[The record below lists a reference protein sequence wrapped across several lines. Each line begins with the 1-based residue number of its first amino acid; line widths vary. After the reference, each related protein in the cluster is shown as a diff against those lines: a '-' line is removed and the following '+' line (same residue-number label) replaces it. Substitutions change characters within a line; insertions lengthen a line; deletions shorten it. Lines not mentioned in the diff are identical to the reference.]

1 MEIRY
6 YGKSPAISDITVYT
20 IIAGDEP
27 RTDGNEKILLF
38 LQNQPDETSTLGNLC
53 VSINPKARGNP
64 RISSKLDRF
73 MQPLVAQVVTP
84 LIAHS
89 LTEKFMAESALIDP
103 SETAFLVV
111 PSGGQ
116 HNLRTFHLKIA
127 CVIPI
132 AFLPGFLGLSLN
144 QSKELHW
151 VKMSKI
157 LEGYRLD
164 GGEDEEYL
172 TKTVLRAYLRS

>member
-1 MEIRY
+1 MEVRY
-6 YGKSPAISDITVYT
+6 YGKTPAISDITVYT

-27 RTDGNEKILLF
+27 GADGNEKILLF
-38 LQNQPDETSTLGNLC
+38 PQNQPDDPLALGNLR
-53 VSINPKARGNP
+53 VHIEPKARGNP
-64 RISSKLDRF
+64 RISGKLEHIMRPLVS
-73 MQPLVAQVVTP
+73 QVVIPLVA
-84 LIAHS
+84 HS
-89 LTEKFMAESALIDP
+89 LEEKIMADSAIIDP

-132 AFLPGFLGLSLN
+132 AFLPAFLGLSLN

-151 VKMSKI
+151 LKMSKI